1 MGLTDS
7 EIELVKSLQVKK
19 GDFSELFYIQ
29 NENKTILRIIPDEIS
44 YYLCSSD
51 AKDKEMISRMKEKF
65 PHLSTL
71 KIIEK
76 IIQQGD
82 TS

>member
-1 MGLTDS
+1 MGLSIPET
-7 EIELVKSLQVKK
+7 EQVKSLQVKK
-19 GDFSELFYIQ
+19 GKYSELFYMQ
-29 NENKTILRIIPDEIS
+29 NENKTILRIIPDELS

-51 AKDKEMISRMKEKF
+51 AKDKEMIARMKEKF
-65 PHLSTL
+65 PNLNSL

-82 TS
+82 TP